1 MKPINKWI
9 STAMLVIA
17 GLLALY
23 YTGVLNSKI
32 TVGVALTAMS
42 VVLFLTVLLRPHEH
56 EDE

>member
-17 GLLALY
+17 ALLALY

-32 TVGVALTAMS
+32 TVGGALTTMS